1 MFLKC
6 QILNIKLVYSQTV
19 KTSCKIMDPYTLKKI
34 GHQVKNLPI
43 QPQIKYKNQET
54 LTSIDQ
60 YK

>member
-1 MFLKC
+1 
-6 QILNIKLVYSQTV
+6 
-19 KTSCKIMDPYTLKKI
+19 MDPYTLKKI